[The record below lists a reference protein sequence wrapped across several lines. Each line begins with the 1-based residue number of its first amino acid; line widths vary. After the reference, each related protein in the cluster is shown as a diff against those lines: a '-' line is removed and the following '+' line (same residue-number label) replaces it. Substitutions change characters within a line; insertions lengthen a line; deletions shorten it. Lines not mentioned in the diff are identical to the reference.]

1 MFKHLLFLILSSV
14 VFQVSFAQRIP
25 DPRMEKKFKEKAAKR
40 ERINEIL
47 RHEEE
52 GGAFFKKHT
61 LFGLAMN
68 HDGYSVLFERG
79 KSKSAYNSTIFQL
92 ELSEK
97 QHVKE
102 QKQTNVAQDFGF
114 FFFNRPFVYAKQN
127 IFYQAKLGLGK
138 QIMIGGKGNKNGVGV
153 YAVFI
158 GGFSAGLA
166 RPYYLDVYDDIEVV
180 KMKYSEADRNLFLD
194 PTRIVGGTGLRKGW
208 NEMKFNPGVYA
219 KTGLRFDWGRFN
231 QVVSALE
238 FGFSFDYYSQQV
250 VQMVDVQGR
259 NFFPTGYVGLVFGN
273 RK

>member
-1 MFKHLLFLILSSV
+1 MSKHLLFLICATAI
-14 VFQVSFAQRIP
+14 FQVSMAQRIP
-25 DPRMEKKFKEKAAKR
+25 DPRLERKFKEKAAKR

-52 GGAFFKKHT
+52 GNAFFSKHT
-61 LFGLAMN
+61 LFGFSMN
-68 HDGYSVLFERG
+68 HDGYSMLFEKG
-79 KSKSAYNSTIFQL
+79 KSKKPYNTTIFQF

-102 QKQTNVAQDFGF
+102 QKQTNVAESFGF

-127 IFYQAKLGLGK
+127 IFYQAKLGTGK

-153 YAVFI
+153 YAVFL
-158 GGFSAGLA
+158 GGFTAGLT
-166 RPYYLDVYDDIEVV
+166 RPYYVDLYDDVEVV
-180 KMKYSEADRNLFLD
+180 KMKYTEENRDFFLD
-194 PTRIVGGTGLRKGW
+194 PTRIVGGAGLKKGW
-208 NEMKFNPGVYA
+208 NEMKFVPGVYA

-238 FGFSFDYYSQQV
+238 FGFGFDYYTQKV
-250 VQMVDVQGR
+250 VQMVDIEGR
-259 NFFPTGYVGLVFGN
+259 SFFPTGYVGLVFGN